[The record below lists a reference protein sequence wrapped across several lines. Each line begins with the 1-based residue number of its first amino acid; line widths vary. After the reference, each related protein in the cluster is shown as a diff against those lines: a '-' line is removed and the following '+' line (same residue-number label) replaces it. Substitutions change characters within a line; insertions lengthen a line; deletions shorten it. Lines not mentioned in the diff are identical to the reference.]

1 MQDIECIHRYDLP
14 DRGRCKYLRTNSG
27 TFSHIM
33 KTLDI
38 QYRQA
43 QSVNIDLGMPDIAR
57 VLGKLVDEFPR
68 TCHYRLELARAYVAV
83 GDAASAASQCR
94 KVLSMC
100 LECRND
106 PGLFEGLGQ
115 VEACR
120 P

>member
-1 MQDIECIHRYDLP
+1 M
-14 DRGRCKYLRTNSG
+14 
-27 TFSHIM
+27 
-33 KTLDI
+33 
-38 QYRQA
+38 
-43 QSVNIDLGMPDIAR
+43 R
-57 VLGKLVDEFPR
+57 VVGKLVDEFPQ
-68 TCHYRLELARAYVAV
+68 TIDWSWHGHVAV

-100 LECRND
+100 SECRND

>member
-1 MQDIECIHRYDLP
+1 MLLKLNRADE
-14 DRGRCKYLRTNSG
+14 
-27 TFSHIM
+27 
-33 KTLDI
+33 
-38 QYRQA
+38 A
-43 QSVNIDLGMPDIAR
+43 VR

-68 TCHYRLELARAYVAV
+68 TSHYRLELARAYVAV

-94 KVLSMC
+94 KVLSIC
-100 LECRND
+100 SECRND